1 MANVLHK
8 VRRRFV
14 DPLSHVLHCI
24 EKDNVEELKGL
35 LVDVK
40 TRELFQARLLASK
53 AEKDQSPIVISILK
67 SAENCFKYIVGN
79 HSVNLE
85 QETSAVIEGG
95 YPVAGATPLWTAS
108 TLGKL
113 SFVKELVGRGADIDH
128 TTQSK
133 SSPLRGAAFDG
144 HCDVCKYLIELG
156 ADIDKPNQV
165 GQSPLTIAA
174 AMRKVECV
182 NLLIA
187 KGANVKHR
195 GHNGDTP
202 LHVCV
207 ESGSVEIAKIL
218 VKAGALNCANDVG
231 FTPAILACCYGHAKV
246 MAYLEETFNLAP
258 VERYNCH
265 CLLAA
270 KDILSSNYSG
280 AEKWLNMAVAVRQKH
295 RKEFANLPKAH
306 KIYAGIEEPARKED
320 VAYIMGDETRMFYL
334 SAIICERVLGKVHP
348 TTAFYI
354 RIGGDMALAEKD
366 YAKSLDLW
374 QRSLEFDEAARM
386 AYELQII
393 EDLLFCVRGFS
404 IMAEN
409 GFIPN
414 IEQHFNWG
422 LREYRLAHDS
432 KISEN
437 DVVFCLARMLAT
449 WIKVADHI
457 KDQKRREAE
466 DELIHKAGKK
476 LIEISK
482 DNPCPLLVS
491 CLQNLPTDSM
501 GAAKDIACN
510 KLPLNR
516 VLSLLL
522 EMGCQIQCE
531 DAEGNFPLHLAARLQ
546 EDSALCCVRT
556 LLEYGAHVDAVNHEG
571 KTALG
576 VALALPPNYAND
588 RTGIIQELEVAGRR
602 QMSLQ
607 CISARAVL
615 EYRFEYHTIFP
626 HSLNCL
632 VSWHEKDSNV
642 TASEKAT
649 S

>member
-1 MANVLHK
+1 MANTSK
-8 VRRRFV
+8 VRRRIV
-14 DPLSHVLHCI
+14 DPLSDVLSCI
-24 EKDNVEELKGL
+24 ALDDVEG
-35 LVDVK
+35 VK
-40 TRELFQARLLASK
+40 AQLADAKIKELFQRRLLATK
-53 AEKDQSPIVISILK
+53 TEKDQSPIVISILK
-67 SAENCFKYIVGN
+67 GAENSFRYIVGN
-79 HSVNLE
+79 YSVNLE

-113 SFVKELVGRGADIDH
+113 TFVKELVGRGANIDH

-174 AMRKVECV
+174 AMRKIDCV
-182 NLLIA
+182 NLLIT
-187 KGANVKHR
+187 KGANVQHR

-218 VKAGALNCANDVG
+218 VKAGAQNCANDVG

-246 MAYLEETFNLAP
+246 MEYLEETFNLAP
-258 VERYNCH
+258 MERYNCY

-270 KDILSSNYSG
+270 KDILSSNYNG
-280 AEKWLNMAVAVRQKH
+280 AEKWLNMAVAVRLKH
-295 RKEFANLPKAH
+295 RKQFADFPKAH
-306 KIYAGIEEPARKED
+306 KIYAGIQEPARKED

-334 SAIICERVLGKVHP
+334 SAIICERILGKVHP

-366 YAKSLDLW
+366 YGKSLDLW

-386 AYELQII
+386 AYELQIV

-404 IMAEN
+404 IMADN
-409 GFIPN
+409 GFVPN

-437 DVVFCLARMLAT
+437 DVIFCLARMLAT
-449 WIKVADHI
+449 WIKVCDHI
-457 KDQKRREAE
+457 KDRKQREAE
-466 DELIHKAGKK
+466 EELIHKAGAQ
-476 LIEISK
+476 LVEISR
-482 DNPCPLLVS
+482 DNPCPLLVA

-501 GAAKDIACN
+501 GAAKEIACN
-510 KLPLNR
+510 KLPLHR
-516 VLSLLL
+516 VVSLLL
-522 EMGCQIQCE
+522 EMGCPIQCE
-531 DAEGNFPLHLAARLQ
+531 DGDGNFPLHLAAKLQ
-546 EDSALCCVRT
+546 EDNALHCVRT

-571 KTALG
+571 KTALDM
-576 VALALPPNYAND
+576 ALGLRADYAND
-588 RTGIIQELEVAGRR
+588 RTGIVQELELASRR
-602 QMSLQ
+602 QLSLQ
-607 CISARAVL
+607 CLAARAVL
-615 EYRFEYHTIFP
+615 EYGFEYTTIFP
-626 HSLNCL
+626 HSLNCM
-632 VSWHEKDSNV
+632 VSWHECDAV
-642 TASEKAT
+642 TVSKKAV
-649 S
+649 